1 MKKTLC
7 AALGKSLA
15 IAMLL
20 CGCATERDVNDR
32 PLPLKFYTRAELE
45 DMDTVQLPANYSVD
59 NLKKLQLGVAF
70 SVKSA
75 DGKLKIDPALSGR
88 LQTEMAKLKRFT
100 IFSMHNR
107 NGVKAFERMADM
119 DETVKLDES
128 SDVKNINLIL
138 NGTMVITGQAPKP
151 NREYTEYIY
160 VADCDFSIED
170 LKTRTVVLAEK
181 ARGAWARRVR
191 YGGIGKMEDIT
202 EDVAIQTAALRAL
215 AKMANK
221 IGNALPTGGRITTI
235 SGSGE
240 TMAMAA
246 GYNEGIGAKQQVA
259 VFLTEEGLDIPLAY
273 AEAAPK
279 NDGTSMLSV
288 YKWNT
293 GHKDAKPIIREL
305 QESPRKFLKNYK
317 GEKKDGLFAVAFGMP
332 VPPDWEKQGPAK

>member
-1 MKKTLC
+1 MKSIVNVAGASFA
-7 AALGKSLA
+7 AALLV
-15 IAMLL
+15 
-20 CGCATERDVNDR
+20 CGCATERDINDR
-32 PLPLKFYTRAELE
+32 PLPLKYYSRAELE
-45 DMDTVQLPANYSVD
+45 DMDTVQLPANYSVE

-107 NGVKAFERMADM
+107 NGVKAFERVADM
-119 DETVKLDES
+119 DENVKLDDA

-138 NGTMVITGQAPKP
+138 NGTMTITGQAPMQK
-151 NREYTEYIY
+151 RDYVEYIY

-181 ARGAWARRVR
+181 ARGVWVRRVR
-191 YGGIGKMEDIT
+191 HGGIGKLESIT
-202 EDVAIQTAALRAL
+202 EDAAIQTAALRAL

-221 IGNALPTGGRITTI
+221 IGNSLPMGGRITTI

-240 TMAMAA
+240 TMAMSA

-259 VFLTEEGLDIPLAY
+259 VFLSENGLDIPLAF

-293 GHKDAKPIIREL
+293 GHKDAKPIIKEL

-317 GEKKDGLFAVAFGMP
+317 GEKKDGLYAVAFGMP
-332 VPPDWEKQGPAK
+332 VPPDWEKQGPAR

>member
-1 MKKTLC
+1 MKTICDTIYVPL
-7 AALGKSLA
+7 
-15 IAMLL
+15 IVAMFL
-20 CGCATERDVNDR
+20 CGCATERDIDD
-32 PLPLKFYTRAELE
+32 LPLQHEYNTRAEQE
-45 DMDTVQLPANYSVD
+45 DMDTVQLPVNYSVD

-75 DGKLKIDPALSGR
+75 DGGLKIDPALSGR

-100 IFSMHNR
+100 VFSMHNR
-107 NGVKAFERMADM
+107 NGVKAFERIADM
-119 DETVKLDES
+119 DESVKLDES
-128 SDVKNINLIL
+128 TDVKNINLIL
-138 NGTMVITGQAPKP
+138 NGTMTITGQAPKP
-151 NREYTEYIY
+151 YRDYTEYIY
-160 VADCDFSIED
+160 VADCDFSIEN
-170 LKTRTVVLAEK
+170 LKTRTVVLAET
-181 ARGAWARRVR
+181 ARGVWTRRVR
-191 YGGIGKMEDIT
+191 YGGIGKMEDIG

-215 AKMANK
+215 AEMAK
-221 IGNALPTGGRITTI
+221 RIGNALPTGGRITTI

-240 TMAMAA
+240 TMAMSA

-259 VFLTEEGLDIPLAY
+259 IFLSEEGLDIPLAF

-293 GHKDAKPIIREL
+293 GHKDAKPIIKEL

-317 GEKKDGLFAVAFGMP
+317 GEKKDGIFAVAFGMP

>member
-1 MKKTLC
+1 MKLQKF
-7 AALGKSLA
+7 SLYGGLA
-15 IAMLL
+15 VTMLL
-20 CGCATERDVNDR
+20 CGCASTPTGNDR
-32 PLPLKFYTRAELE
+32 PLPLKYYTKAELE
-45 DMDTVQLPANYSVD
+45 DMDTVQLPSNYSVD
-59 NLKKLQLGVAF
+59 NFKKLQLGVAF
-70 SVKSA
+70 SVTAK
-75 DGKLKIDPALSGR
+75 DGKVKVDPALSGR

-107 NGVKAFERMADM
+107 NGVKAFERVADL
-119 DETVKLDES
+119 DESVKLDEA

-138 NGTMVITGQAPKP
+138 NASMVISCDVHELHNEK
-151 NREYTEYIY
+151 EYVY
-160 VADCDFSIED
+160 VADCDFNCED
-170 LKTRTVVLAEK
+170 LKTRTVLFAEK
-181 ARGAWARRVR
+181 ARGVYGRKVR
-191 YGGIGKMEDIT
+191 YSLTGQNYGSTT
-202 EDVAIQTAALRAL
+202 EEVAIQSAALRAL
-215 AKMANK
+215 AIVANK
-221 IGNALPTGGRITTI
+221 LGNTFPTGGRVTSI

-259 VFLTEEGLDIPLAY
+259 VFLTEEGLDIPLAF

-293 GHKDAKPIIREL
+293 SHKDAKPIIKEL

-317 GEKKDGLFAVAFGMP
+317 GEKTDGLFAVAFGMP